1 MFDYRHDLIRSIE
14 LSLSSVLE
22 VETLNE
28 VTNKIICVLSNYEIT
43 ERCTEIIP
51 FDDTNTR
58 IIKRYAACLNIDGK
72 SKKTIYA
79 YTREIKKFSAFI
91 GKPLPEVGVYDIRYY
106 LATEKQ
112 RGVSDRS
119 LENTRSYL
127 AAFYQWMTNEE
138 LIPKNP
144 CLCIKP
150 IKYLDKQRLPFSSIE
165 MDKLR
170 HACKTPRERALI
182 EMLATSGVR
191 VSELSGMNVE
201 DIDFSTLAVIVHNGK
216 GGKERTTYINDVAR
230 SHVQKYLLSRHDTN
244 TCLICNNIG
253 GRIKPDSIR
262 ILLKTIGER
271 AGVDNVHPHR
281 FRRTFATGLAAR
293 GMAVQEIQKLLGHTN
308 VNTTLQYVSTDNMKV
323 RASYNQY
330 IA

>member
-1 MFDYRHDLIRSIE
+1 MSDYRNELIRSIE
-14 LSLSSVLE
+14 LSLLSILE
-22 VETLNE
+22 AETLNE
-28 VTNKIICVLSNYEIT
+28 VTNRIICVLSNYEIT
-43 ERCTEIIP
+43 ERCTDIIP
-51 FDDTNTR
+51 FDDGNTR

-119 LENTRSYL
+119 LENTRSYI

-138 LIPKNP
+138 LITKNP

-170 HACKTPRERALI
+170 HACKIPRERALI

-201 DIDFSTLAVIVHNGK
+201 DIDLSTLAVIVHNGK
-216 GGKERTTYINDVAR
+216 GDKERTGSRSIFTPAAVDEYGNVTSRATVDV
-230 SHVQKYLLSRHDTN
+230 
-244 TCLICNNIG
+244 
-253 GRIKPDSIR
+253 P
-262 ILLKTIGER
+262 
-271 AGVDNVHPHR
+271 
-281 FRRTFATGLAAR
+281 R
-293 GMAVQEIQKLLGHTN
+293 GCCFTVSVE
-308 VNTTLQYVSTDNMKV
+308 YVSGVVDDPATTPTPIINVIDG
-323 RASYNQY
+323 SLS
-330 IA
+330 IARTA